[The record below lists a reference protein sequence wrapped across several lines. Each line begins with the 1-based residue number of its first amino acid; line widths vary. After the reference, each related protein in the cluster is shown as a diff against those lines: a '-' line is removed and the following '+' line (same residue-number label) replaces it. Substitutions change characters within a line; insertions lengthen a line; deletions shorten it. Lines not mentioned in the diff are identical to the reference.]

1 MVADMVYAPS
11 SPDYRRAIRA
21 TYLWAAVTPWIA
33 SCVALPFVL
42 AAPVYLAFTPWDQVS
57 ISGVVSSLLASA
69 LGVFGWCVALRCIV
83 RSVAR
88 VRRSPGYPDRHWSF
102 LRREFRSLMLCEL
115 AMLAFGSA
123 VTAIA
128 FLGPERIAHLA
139 RPLSVIVIIVIVYAQ
154 LAVILAPGDWL
165 QHATVVPYF
174 PSRVGELETF
184 GSGESVARH
193 VAELDE
199 VANSLG
205 LMPLSSFGWND
216 DVYGEPL
223 VWHESAT
230 GLKTVNAL
238 LAYLEAEEFA
248 WADHAEIIA
257 DLKRIGHALERAD
270 ARGIPFSLLLR
281 HATMTNQAEWDARA
295 GTCF

>member
-1 MVADMVYAPS
+1 MVYAPS
-11 SPDYRRAIRA
+11 GLDYRRAVRA
-21 TYLWAAVTPWIA
+21 TFLWAAVTPWIA
-33 SCVALPFVL
+33 TCVALPFVL
-42 AAPVYLAFTPWDQVS
+42 AAPVFLALSPWDQVS
-57 ISGVVSSLLASA
+57 IWGVGSSLLASA
-69 LGVFGWCVALRCIV
+69 LGLWGWYVGLRCIV

-88 VRRSPGYPDRHWSF
+88 VRCSPGYPDRHWWF
-102 LRREFRSLMLCEL
+102 LRREFRSLLLCEL

-123 VTAIA
+123 VAAVAI
-128 FLGPERIAHLA
+128 FGPERIAPTA
-139 RPLSVIVIIVIVYAQ
+139 RPLSFIVIIVIIYAQ

-174 PSRVGELETF
+174 PRKVGEIETF

-199 VANSLG
+199 VACELG

-216 DVYGEPL
+216 DAQGEPL

-238 LAYLEAEEFA
+238 LAFLEAEEFA
-248 WADHAEIIA
+248 WADHAGTIA
-257 DLKRIGHALERAD
+257 DLKRIAHALERAD
-270 ARGIPFSLLLR
+270 AQGIPFALLLR
-281 HATMTNQAEWDARA
+281 HSSVTNHAEWDARA